1 MAQLYFHHA
10 SMNSGKSA
18 HLLQVAH
25 NYKERGMTTCLIT
38 AGIDDR
44 YGIGKIAS
52 RIGLAAPALTFSSD
66 TDMFELIQGQCK
78 VVPFDCILVDEAQ
91 FLTRKQVMDLSRI
104 VDIHNVPVM
113 CYGLRTDFKAEL
125 FEGSNA
131 LFCLG
136 DKFVEMKGICHCG
149 RKATMVAKLDKD
161 GIMVSFD
168 SPQIEIGGNDRYVS
182 MCRKHYFEEFDRM
195 VSIRNKQ

>member
-25 NYKERGMTTCLIT
+25 NYKERGMLTCLIT
-38 AGIDDR
+38 AGLDDR
-44 YGIGKIAS
+44 YGVGKIAS
-52 RIGLAAPALTFSSD
+52 RIGLAAPALTFSPD
-66 TDMFELIQGQCK
+66 TDMFELIQMQCK
-78 VVPFDCILVDEAQ
+78 IIPFDCILVDEAQ

-104 VDIHNVPVM
+104 VDTHNVPVM

-131 LFCLG
+131 LFCLA

-182 MCRKHYFEEFDRM
+182 MCRKHYFEEYDRM
-195 VSIRNKQ
+195 VSCKE